1 MSLRI
6 SKSTSKGS
14 TSYYIIKDIRKTDGR
29 WSTKRVEKLGTLSS
43 LMEKYDTDQSGV
55 EAILQKR
62 LEVLKSQQE
71 IQAQEVVVRYS
82 QSRLIRK
89 NQETLVSGGHLF
101 LQSIFHNL
109 HLDMLCSQIRKN
121 SGF

>member
-101 LQSIFHNL
+101 LQSIFLIWL
-109 HLDMLCSQIRKN
+109 HSLSR
-121 SGF
+121 